1 MNNLI
6 VQRYNNSAVSGKTH
20 TFTQQNV
27 RYVRDYL
34 NGSTV
39 NTGNHWTEIEV
50 WGTTS
55 TAYVG
60 DYFEWNGSLQT
71 MTKYYFAG
79 VQRVAVR
86 NSNGTGTNGLVYLL
100 DDHLGSA
107 SLTADPLDG
116 DKLSELRY
124 KTWGETRY
132 ALTSLPTDRRFTGQV
147 EEVSI
152 GLYFFSVRW
161 YDSSLGCWV
170 QPDSIMPVES
180 QGVQAW
186 DRYAFLNNN
195 PLHYTDPTGHR
206 VDEGTRGSGGS
217 VGSWWLRLHC
227 PNSN

>member
-1 MNNLI
+1 VNNLI
-6 VQRYNNSAVSGKTH
+6 VQRYNNSATQGEYAETLAGKTH

-71 MTKYYFAG
+71 MTKYYYASG
-79 VQRVAVR
+79 QRVAVR
-86 NSNGTGTNGLVYLL
+86 NSNGTGTNGLVYLPG
-100 DDHLGSA
+100 DHPSLRSGQALGSA

-124 KTWGETRY
+124 KAWG
-132 ALTSLPTDRRFTGQV
+132 RRDT
-147 EEVSI
+147 
-152 GLYFFSVRW
+152 
-161 YDSSLGCWV
+161 
-170 QPDSIMPVES
+170 P
-180 QGVQAW
+180 
-186 DRYAFLNNN
+186 
-195 PLHYTDPTGHR
+195 
-206 VDEGTRGSGGS
+206 
-217 VGSWWLRLHC
+217 
-227 PNSN
+227 